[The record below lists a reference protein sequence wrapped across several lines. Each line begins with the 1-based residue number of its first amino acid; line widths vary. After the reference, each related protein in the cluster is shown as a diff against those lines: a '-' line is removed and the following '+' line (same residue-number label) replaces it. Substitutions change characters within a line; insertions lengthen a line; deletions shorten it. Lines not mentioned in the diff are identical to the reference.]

1 MEFMVSDDAQRIH
14 AEANSEYP
22 VKAGI
27 AIHPTIASFGPLKAD
42 TVPIAEIAKLRKK
55 ASEMVDRVGFD
66 Q

>member
-1 MEFMVSDDAQRIH
+1 
-14 AEANSEYP
+14 